1 MQPQSIDEPAEQPAE
16 RANPTVHTAP
26 PPGGPNERE
35 LILGEPV
42 DAVGKADAVRKVID
56 RALVG
61 EPGAYVCLTNVHST
75 TDSRRIAPLR
85 AAAHGAFLSVPDGMP
100 LVWILR
106 RRGFK
111 RTEKITGVEFA
122 PLVVEAGLEKKV
134 RHYFYGSAPGVA
146 EAAGRALKQRFPE
159 AEVVGASTPPFAEEW
174 PLDELQDEL
183 RRTRPHIMW
192 VGLGAP
198 KQEIWMSEVAGT
210 LDVPMMIGIGAGFD
224 FLAGT
229 KKAAPSFSRHIGLE
243 WLFRLLMEPRRLWRR
258 YILGNSLFVVLLL
271 REAISRRRRP
281 T

>member
-1 MQPQSIDEPAEQPAE
+1 MQPQPINDPAQP
-16 RANPTVHTAP
+16 PTDRPSPSVNTP
-26 PPGGPNERE
+26 RPPGANERE

-42 DAVGKADAVRKVID
+42 DAVGKAEAVRKVID
-56 RALVG
+56 RALMD

-75 TDSRRIAPLR
+75 TDSRRIPALR
-85 AAAHGAFLSVPDGMP
+85 AAADGAFLSVPDGMP

-106 RRGFK
+106 RRGFN

-122 PLVVEAGLEKKV
+122 PLVVEGGLEKKV
-134 RHYFYGSAPGVA
+134 RHYFYGAAPGVA
-146 EAAGRALKQRFPE
+146 EAAGQALKNRFPE
-159 AEVVGASTPPFAEEW
+159 AQIVGASTPPFAQEW
-174 PLDELQDEL
+174 PLEDLQDEL
-183 RRTRPHIMW
+183 ARTRPHIMW